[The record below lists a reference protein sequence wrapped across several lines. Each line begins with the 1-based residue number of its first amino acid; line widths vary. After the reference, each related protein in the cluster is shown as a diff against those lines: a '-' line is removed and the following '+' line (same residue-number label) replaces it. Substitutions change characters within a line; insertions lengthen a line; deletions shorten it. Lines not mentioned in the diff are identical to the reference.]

1 MLITPPQLVL
11 AAVVT
16 LALGLGGWLGY
27 RYWRKVQA
35 RRWRLQQVAGVAFDL
50 LQDVL
55 VPDGNDGHLHVDFVL
70 LTASGLLV
78 VDLRDVP
85 GVIFGSE
92 TMDEWTAMDGARR
105 STFPNPLGPL
115 YDRIAA
121 VKLAA
126 GKAPVDGRV
135 VFSPRGRFPKGRPPR
150 VSMLDALA
158 GEFGAAD
165 RVNSPSPADAWQE
178 EWAAVKAVVQPS
190 PHRRPH

>member
-1 MLITPPQLVL
+1 MTLTATQLALVL
-11 AAVVT
+11 ALTSAT
-16 LALGLGGWLGY
+16 GLGGFLGY
-27 RYWRKVQA
+27 RHWRQVQA
-35 RRWRLQQVAGVAFDL
+35 RRQRLQQVAVVAYDMM
-50 LQDVL
+50 QDVL
-55 VPDGNDGHLHVDFVL
+55 VPDGSEGHLHLDFLL
-70 LTASGLLV
+70 LTAAGLLV

-85 GVIFGSE
+85 GMIFGSE
-92 TMDEWTAMDGARR
+92 SMDEWTVMDGVRR

-150 VSMLDALA
+150 VSMLESLA
-158 GEFGAAD
+158 AEFGAAD
-165 RVNSPSPADAWQE
+165 RALDPSPAAAWRE
-178 EWAAVKAVVQPS
+178 EWAAIRAVVKPS

>member
-1 MLITPPQLVL
+1 MPITPPQLAL
-11 AAVVT
+11 AAVAT
-16 LALGLGGWLGY
+16 LALGLGAFLGH
-27 RYWRKVQA
+27 RYWRKAQA
-35 RRWRLQQVAGVAFDL
+35 RRRRLQQVAGVAFDL

-55 VPDGNDGHLHVDFVL
+55 LPDGNDGHLHVDFLL
-70 LTASGLLV
+70 LTASGILV

-92 TMDEWTAMDGARR
+92 TMDEWTVMDGARR

-150 VSMLDALA
+150 VSMLEALS

-165 RVNSPSPADAWQE
+165 RTSSPSPADAWQE

-190 PHRRPH
+190 PHRRRH